1 LSKPAFAPKL
11 ITIEDHQMIGGMGA
25 QLIHSLKLKGFEFK
39 VKCLANQG
47 KFGQSAY
54 KADHLYEMHG
64 LDTKSLV
71 KAGLCKRVLVQVS
84 YAIGVPEP
92 ISVYAIQLG
101 SHRFVSRRRG
111 L

>member
-1 LSKPAFAPKL
+1 
-11 ITIEDHQMIGGMGA
+11 MIGGMGA

-71 KAGLCKRVLVQVS
+71 KAAKE
-84 YAIGVPEP
+84 I
-92 ISVYAIQLG
+92 I
-101 SHRFVSRRRG
+101 
-111 L
+111 